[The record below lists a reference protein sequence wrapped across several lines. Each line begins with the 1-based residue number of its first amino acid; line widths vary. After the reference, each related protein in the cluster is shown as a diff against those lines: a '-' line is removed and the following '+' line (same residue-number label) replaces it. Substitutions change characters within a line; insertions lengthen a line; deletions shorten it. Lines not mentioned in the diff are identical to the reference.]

1 MFRDFAVEERKEE
14 SSGGGR
20 DGNDGTVCNLRRSD
34 FSIKIHAAWL
44 CFFVLYSILIDV

>member
-34 FSIKIHAAWL
+34 FVSRFVSPGF
-44 CFFVLYSILIDV
+44 FFVRYSILIDV